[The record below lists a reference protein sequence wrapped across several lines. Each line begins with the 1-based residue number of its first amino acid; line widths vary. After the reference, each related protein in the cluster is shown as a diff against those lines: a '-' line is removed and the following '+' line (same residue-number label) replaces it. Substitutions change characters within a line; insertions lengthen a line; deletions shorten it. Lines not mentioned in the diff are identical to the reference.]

1 MTQGQGGQVPP
12 PYPPQPIQPDATP
25 RGSSTFVY
33 NGRQLKPDR
42 RVVDDEYEEEEVTSS
57 MVEMLNLMEERDNY
71 KSQVDAAQRAL
82 SRTEFALRASLAREE
97 QLKSELD
104 TSRAMI
110 STFEGS
116 TDPARYNSPRLHQ
129 TSPIANPTTP
139 FQNRYN
145 SPRLHLTSP
154 IANPTTPF
162 KNRSDRFSHVSPTP
176 PSRCGNA
183 YTSPSPANQ
192 VTRKL
197 FPTAGASPSRGEG
210 SSDSDGSAS
219 RAMDSLADFYNF
231 LNRHGISHLRSTLDV
246 IRHANPIS
254 NWALQLEE
262 AGVPYDLIDSAM
274 VLMIAANA

>member
-139 FQNRYN
+139 FQNR
-145 SPRLHLTSP
+145 
-154 IANPTTPF
+154 
-162 KNRSDRFSHVSPTP
+162 SDRFSHVSPTP